1 MTGGLQHV
9 SLETRRESVEAEV
22 AFWTLLG
29 FSVVEAPASLRDR
42 ATWLQAPD
50 DFSQIHLLYA
60 DDPVAPPQGHVA
72 VVAPAFDT
80 TVAALRAAGFPPE
93 PRTPHW
99 GAARAYVRSPG
110 GHRAELMAFAPT
122 INGPRAMGAADA

>member
-1 MTGGLQHV
+1 MSGGLQHV
-9 SLETRRESVEAEV
+9 SLETRRGDVDAEV

-29 FSVVEAPASLRDR
+29 FSPVEPPASLRDR

-50 DFSQIHLLYA
+50 GFSQIHLLYA

-72 VVAPAFDT
+72 VVAPAFDET
-80 TVAALRAAGFPPE
+80 TAALASAGFAVE

-99 GAARAYVRSPG
+99 GAPRAYVRSPG
-110 GHRAELMAFAPT
+110 GHRVELMAFAPT
-122 INGPRAMGAADA
+122 DASAA